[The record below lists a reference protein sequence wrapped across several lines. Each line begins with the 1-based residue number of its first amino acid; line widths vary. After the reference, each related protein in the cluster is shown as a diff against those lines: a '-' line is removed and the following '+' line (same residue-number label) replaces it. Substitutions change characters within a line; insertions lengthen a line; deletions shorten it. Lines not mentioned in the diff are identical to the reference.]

1 MMSSRWPHISER
13 RVRARVPLADLK
25 TRVQAVMK
33 KAKFL
38 QEVKLDPAR
47 FYRNPTDIMR
57 DRRLTD
63 EDRMQILAAWERNT
77 LVRQEDG
84 FTAAAPEHL
93 ERLRQVRAQLERGGQ
108 LPQVTPVTETLT
120 TAQS

>member
-1 MMSSRWPHISER
+1 M
-13 RVRARVPLADLK
+13 RARVPLPDLK
-25 TRVQAVMK
+25 SRVQAVMK

-38 QEVKLDPAR
+38 QEAKLDPAR

-63 EDRMQILAAWERNT
+63 EDRLQILAAWERNT
-77 LVRQEDG
+77 LAQQDDS
-84 FTAAAPEHL
+84 FAAVAPEHL

-108 LPQVTPVTETLT
+108 LPQVTPVTQSLT

>member
-1 MMSSRWPHISER
+1 MSSRWPHLSER
-13 RVRARVPLADLK
+13 RVRARVPLPDLK
-25 TRVQAVMK
+25 SRVQAVMK

-38 QEVKLDPAR
+38 QEAKLDPAR

-57 DRRLTD
+57 DRRLTH

-77 LVRQEDG
+77 LVQQDDG
-84 FTAAAPEHL
+84 PAAPEHL
-93 ERLRQVRAQLERGGQ
+93 ERLRQVRAQLEGGGQ
-108 LPQVTPVTETLT
+108 LPQAAPLAESLI

>member
-1 MMSSRWPHISER
+1 MSSRWPHISER

-77 LVRQEDG
+77 VVRQEDG
-84 FTAAAPEHL
+84 FTAAAP
-93 ERLRQVRAQLERGGQ
+93 
-108 LPQVTPVTETLT
+108 
-120 TAQS
+120 